1 MAKIKKEF
9 LLKVQLN
16 RIPIPTLWLVE
27 AFYCTFKEP
36 HSLPK
41 FQLSSPIVSP
51 FVYLFILMPKPGNLE
66 TAEYMLSKSS

>member
-1 MAKIKKEF
+1 LRLF
-9 LLKVQLN
+9 TVLLRN
-16 RIPIPTLWLVE
+16 
-27 AFYCTFKEP
+27 P